1 MRNRKPLFFG
11 LLITCF
17 LLSNQT
23 YSLETDKE
31 FLMTDKV
38 YKILRANEWETASN
52 TGKIVTDLDNVDG
65 FIHLSTA
72 VQLAATLSFFFQDS
86 DEVFL
91 LQLDLERLDIDKL
104 LYEEPYPNEGKRKS
118 AFPHLYSELRTD
130 QIANVWNLER
140 GAFNLPEKV
149 LLQAENPPID

>member
-91 LQLDLERLDIDKL
+91 LQLDLEKLDKDKL

-118 AFPHLYSELRTD
+118 AFPHLYTELRTD
-130 QIANVWNLER
+130 QIANVWTLER
-140 GAFNLPEKV
+140 DAFNLPEEV
-149 LLQAENPPID
+149 LLQAENPPTD

>member
-17 LLSNQT
+17 FLSNQT

-31 FLMTDKV
+31 FSMTDKV
-38 YKILRANEWETASN
+38 YKVLRVNEWETASN
-52 TGKIVTDLDNVDG
+52 TGKIVTDLDGGDG

-130 QIANVWNLER
+130 QIANVWSLER
-140 GAFNLPEKV
+140 GAFSLPEEV
-149 LLQAENPPID
+149 LLQVENLTID